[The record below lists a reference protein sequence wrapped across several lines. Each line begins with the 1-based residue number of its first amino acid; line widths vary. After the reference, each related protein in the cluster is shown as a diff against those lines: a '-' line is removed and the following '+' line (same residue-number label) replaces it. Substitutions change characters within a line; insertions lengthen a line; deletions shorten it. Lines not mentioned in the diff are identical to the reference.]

1 MAQTAGTFMSNRA
14 VWMVSLS
21 CRLDALAD
29 SVSGIMR
36 EKKKAPC
43 VHVIHSERCHVY
55 NFFDQ
60 SLCKPKSDIVRSDKK
75 TTRMFYFMLI
85 IRNST

>member
-36 EKKKAPC
+36 EKKKH
-43 VHVIHSERCHVY
+43 HVSMLYIVKDAMY
-55 NFFDQ
+55 IT
-60 SLCKPKSDIVRSDKK
+60 SLINHYVSQNL
-75 TTRMFYFMLI
+75 TL
-85 IRNST
+85 

>member
-14 VWMVSLS
+14 LWMVSLS

-36 EKKKAPC
+36 KKK
-43 VHVIHSERCHVY
+43 
-55 NFFDQ
+55 
-60 SLCKPKSDIVRSDKK
+60 KSTMLYIVKDV
-75 TTRMFYFMLI
+75 MYVELL
-85 IRNST
+85 

>member
-1 MAQTAGTFMSNRA
+1 MSNKA

-36 EKKKAPC
+36 KKKKKKH
-43 VHVIHSERCHVY
+43 HVKDVMYVE
-55 NFFDQ
+55 
-60 SLCKPKSDIVRSDKK
+60 L
-75 TTRMFYFMLI
+75 L
-85 IRNST
+85 